1 MDLSRELSLKTK
13 RLTATVVCS
22 VRLLCL
28 LAISALASVSAFA
41 VTVTNVTVL
50 SPGVRTYEPITV
62 RADFD
67 APFCMG
73 TVTPK
78 YSSLK
83 LERDLLTVR
92 LSHLK
97 GETCVTSHT
106 VELPG
111 LPTGTYRLKVA
122 ITASRFVQ
130 PAVFAETY
138 EASAVEIPLTV
149 EQFFFEEFQRAFG
162 CARTSDTGVRY
173 MTSLSGCV
181 RPLVGPSS
189 VNDAP
194 LEIDVAKRDGK
205 GSFIFRIFRVSQ
217 GGGAAAITTGLPEAF
232 TPLTWV
238 EYPPTLNG
246 GVFTTSLAECK
257 GLAKAWGREDKCDLS
272 AFRVLKLVNG
282 ACPLGSSR
290 VYRLF
295 HPVAVEHRYT
305 QEEGILPL
313 LVKAGYIVEGAVFCA

>member
-1 MDLSRELSLKTK
+1 MNTR
-13 RLTATVVCS
+13 RLTTVV
-22 VRLLCL
+22 VRAVRRFGLV
-28 LAISALASVSAFA
+28 AIAALASVSAFA

-73 TVTPK
+73 TMTPK

-83 LERDLLTVR
+83 LEGDLLTVR

-138 EASAVEIPLTV
+138 DASAVEIPLTIAP
-149 EQFFFEEFQRAFG
+149 FFYEEIARTMM
-162 CARTSDTGVRY
+162 CARTGSKNERYLKLDTG
-173 MTSLSGCV
+173 CV
-181 RPLVGPSS
+181 AVLFEAK

-194 LEIDVAKRDGK
+194 LEVDSMKPNGK
-205 GSFIFRIFRVSQ
+205 GTFDYRIFREAQASSANFV
-217 GGGAAAITTGLPEAF
+217 TTGVPDVF
-232 TPLTWV
+232 TPLMTV
-238 EYPPTLNG
+238 AYPLPFNG
-246 GVFTTSLAECK
+246 IVWTTSLVECQS
-257 GLAKAWGREDKCDLS
+257 LARAWGTQGNCDLG
-272 AFRVLKLVNG
+272 AWALKLVNG